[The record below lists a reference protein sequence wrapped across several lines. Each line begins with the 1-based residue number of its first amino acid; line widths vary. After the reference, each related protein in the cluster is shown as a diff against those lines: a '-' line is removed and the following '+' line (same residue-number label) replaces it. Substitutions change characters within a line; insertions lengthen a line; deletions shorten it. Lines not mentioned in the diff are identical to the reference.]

1 MKFRVLFGDEK
12 PVFGMIHLNS
22 DRHND
27 VMTVARREIELYL
40 ANGIYPLIENYFGS
54 SEDCEEVLKWI
65 QETYPD
71 AIYGVNI
78 LGDSEDAF
86 RLAAKY
92 GAKFVQIDSVC
103 GHLEPDMDEEYGE
116 GLKQLRKVA
125 DVVLLGGV
133 RFKYQPV
140 VSGRSLKEDLLIG
153 RERCDAVVCTGTG
166 TGEPTPFGKLDQFK
180 EILGDFP
187 VIVGAGVTLDTAE
200 ATAKH
205 SDGVIIGSWLK
216 HNHKDTGF
224 VDEKHVK
231 QIVPFF
237 S

>member
-65 QETYPD
+65 QETYPG

-92 GAKFVQIDSVC
+92 GAT
-103 GHLEPDMDEEYGE
+103 
-116 GLKQLRKVA
+116 LRNCFRPSPYISSIS
-125 DVVLLGGV
+125 GPFS
-133 RFKYQPV
+133 FKRQCI
-140 VSGRSLKEDLLIG
+140 SIM
-153 RERCDAVVCTGTG
+153 
-166 TGEPTPFGKLDQFK
+166 
-180 EILGDFP
+180 
-187 VIVGAGVTLDTAE
+187 
-200 ATAKH
+200 
-205 SDGVIIGSWLK
+205 
-216 HNHKDTGF
+216 
-224 VDEKHVK
+224 
-231 QIVPFF
+231 
-237 S
+237 